1 MSVAIGGAL
10 SVRSREELSSFISA
24 SVLSQTNQV
33 YSKEFTLW
41 REFVRV
47 ETGSDDP
54 FLQKDMTDI
63 EKAGLV
69 SLMMLR
75 RHQSGKRGEA
85 ATSFTAAIRL
95 MFARRML
102 PTGFLDSAV
111 IATYA
116 VLRSAKGPKS
126 WRVGN

>member
-1 MSVAIGGAL
+1 VAIGGAL

-24 SVLSQTNQV
+24 SALPQTNQV

-69 SLMMLR
+69 SLMMMR
-75 RHQSGKRGEA
+75 RHQRGKRGKA

-111 IATYA
+111 IATA
-116 VLRSAKGPKS
+116 RSSCAGD
-126 WRVGN
+126 